1 MPGVPRAG
9 GRAAGQLADHRR
21 ACHHDPGRSCH
32 AGSELFV
39 SDPAANQIN
48 CPRCGEV
55 KVQTPP
61 GTTALPTLGIARKQA
76 AYERG
81 EDWGCDCGKYG
92 PGEFPEPSASGE
104 AGEAGQG

>member
-1 MPGVPRAG
+1 MTEHGT
-9 GRAAGQLADHRR
+9 
-21 ACHHDPGRSCH
+21 
-32 AGSELFV
+32 
-39 SDPAANQIN
+39 NQIH

-55 KVQTPP
+55 KVETPP

-92 PGEFPEPSASGE
+92 PGEFPPSGDHAE
-104 AGEAGQG
+104 AGESAGPADADGS

>member
-1 MPGVPRAG
+1 MS
-9 GRAAGQLADHRR
+9 LAVR
-21 ACHHDPGRSCH
+21 CH

>member
-1 MPGVPRAG
+1 MRW
-9 GRAAGQLADHRR
+9 AAASTPQ
-21 ACHHDPGRSCH
+21 
-32 AGSELFV
+32 SEPSV
-39 SDPAANQIN
+39 SEPSANQIH

-92 PGEFPEPSASGE
+92 PGEFPESSAASESGAAE
-104 AGEAGQG
+104 ELESQERDQA

>member
-1 MPGVPRAG
+1 MTEHGT
-9 GRAAGQLADHRR
+9 
-21 ACHHDPGRSCH
+21 
-32 AGSELFV
+32 
-39 SDPAANQIN
+39 NQIH

-55 KVQTPP
+55 KVETPP

-92 PGEFPEPSASGE
+92 PGEFPP
-104 AGEAGQG
+104 AGETAGDGDDG